1 MTTGI
6 VIVARLDSSR
16 LPGKVLMP
24 LAGVPMLDWT
34 IRRCHATDAPVTL
47 ATTDRAL
54 DDPIADF
61 AAAENLSV
69 FRGPTNDDLGRA
81 LAAARSFGLDTLV
94 RVSGD
99 SPFIDPSVITAVIQV
114 HERERPD
121 LTTNVFPR
129 TFPPGI
135 SAEAVPLATLERL
148 NAEVPEDRYREHVT
162 LYAYETPDAF
172 RIVNVPASGADYT
185 EKGHADLHLAV
196 DTPTDFTRAEWI
208 ARHLPSR
215 DAGLE
220 VIARLARE
228 HDLAKEHGMKSSDEG
243 TLT

>member
-6 VIVARLDSSR
+6 VIFARLDSSR

-34 IRRCHATDAPVTL
+34 IRRCRATGAPVTL

-69 FRGPTNDDLGRA
+69 
-81 LAAARSFGLDTLV
+81 
-94 RVSGD
+94 D

-172 RIVNVPASGADYT
+172 RIVNVPASGTDYT
-185 EKGHADLHLAV
+185 EKGHADLHRG
-196 DTPTDFTRAEWI
+196 TR
-208 ARHLPSR
+208 
-215 DAGLE
+215 GL
-220 VIARLARE
+220 RTSPDLRE
-228 HDLAKEHGMKSSDEG
+228 NTIWQKNMV
-243 TLT
+243 

>member
-6 VIVARLDSSR
+6 VIFARLDSTR

-34 IRRCHATDAPVTL
+34 IRRCRAASTPVML
-47 ATTDRAL
+47 ATTDRTL
-54 DDPIADF
+54 DTPIADF
-61 AAAENLSV
+61 AAAENLPV
-69 FRGPTNDDLGRA
+69 FRGDTNDVLGRA
-81 LAAARSFGLDTLV
+81 LGAARSFGLDILV

-99 SPFIDPSVITAVIQV
+99 SPFIDPAVIAAVIQV
-114 HERERPD
+114 HDRERPE

-135 SAEAVPLATLERL
+135 SAEALPLATLERL
-148 NAEVPEDRYREHVT
+148 NDEVPANHYREHVT

-172 RIVNVPASGADYT
+172 RIVNVPASGADYRGD
-185 EKGHADLHLAV
+185 GHAGLHLAV
-196 DTPTDFTRAEWI
+196 DTPADYARAEWI

-215 DAGLE
+215 DAGLGD
-220 VIARLARE
+220 IARLAQQ
-228 HDLAKEHGMKSSDEG
+228 HDLTKNHGMKSSDEG
-243 TLT
+243 IVT

>member
-6 VIVARLDSSR
+6 VIFARLDSSR

-34 IRRCHATDAPVTL
+34 IRRCRATQTPVML

-54 DDPIADF
+54 DDPIGDF
-61 AAAENLSV
+61 AAAENVPV
-69 FRGPTNDDLGRA
+69 FRGDTNDVLSRA
-81 LAAARSFGLDTLV
+81 LGAARSFGLDTLV

-99 SPFIDPSVITAVIQV
+99 SPFIDPAVIAAVIQV
-114 HERERPD
+114 HDRECPE

-135 SAEAVPLATLERL
+135 SAEAMPLATLERL
-148 NAEVPEDRYREHVT
+148 NAEVPEDHYREHVT

-172 RIVNVPASGADYT
+172 RIVNVPASGADYR
-185 EKGHADLHLAV
+185 EEGHAGLHLAV
-196 DTPTDFTRAEWI
+196 DTPADFARAEWI

-215 DAGLE
+215 DAGLGE
-220 VIARLARE
+220 IARLAKD
-228 HDLAKEHGMKSSDEG
+228 HDMKSSDEG
-243 TLT
+243 IVT

>member
-6 VIVARLDSSR
+6 VIFARLDSSR

-24 LAGVPMLDWT
+24 LADRPMLDWT
-34 IRRCHATDAPVTL
+34 LRRCRAVGLPVMI

-61 AAAENLSV
+61 AAGAQTPL
-69 FRGPTNDDLGRA
+69 FRGDTHDVLGRA
-81 LAAARSFGLDTLV
+81 LAAARSFGLETLV

-99 SPFIDPSVITAVIQV
+99 SPFIDPAVISAVVAV
-114 HERERPD
+114 HDRERPD

-148 NAEVPEDRYREHVT
+148 NTEIDDDRYREHVT

-172 RIVNVPASGADYT
+172 RIVNVPASGPDYT
-185 EKGHADLHLAV
+185 EGGYPDLHLAV
-196 DTPTDFTRAEWI
+196 DTPADRTRAEWI
-208 ARHLPSR
+208 AARLPHG
-215 DAGLE
+215 DAGLAE
-220 VIARLARE
+220 IA
-228 HDLAKEHGMKSSDEG
+228 DLAQEYERTTSDEG
-243 TLT
+243 IAT

>member
-6 VIVARLDSSR
+6 VIFARLDSAR

-34 IRRCHATDAPVTL
+34 VHRCRAAGTPVML

-61 AAAENLSV
+61 ADAAGLAV
-69 FRGPTNDDLGRA
+69 FRGDTHDVLGRA
-81 LAAARSFGLDTLV
+81 LSAAAAFGLDTLV

-99 SPFIDPSVITAVIQV
+99 SPFIDPAVIAAVVRV
-114 HERERPD
+114 HGRERPD

-135 SAEAVPLATLERL
+135 SAEAIPRTTLERL
-148 NAEVPEDRYREHVT
+148 DAEVPEGPQREHVT
-162 LYAYETPDAF
+162 LYAYKTPDAF
-172 RIVNVPASGADYT
+172 RIVNVPASGPDYT
-185 EKGHADLHLAV
+185 EEGHAGLHLAV
-196 DTPTDFTRAEWI
+196 DTPADYTRAEWI

-215 DAGLE
+215 DAGLGA
-220 VIARLARE
+220 IARLAQE
-228 HDLAKEHGMKSSDEG
+228 HDMTSCDEG
-243 TLT
+243 TQT